1 MSKGAT
7 PVYFQFEGHPEII
20 QSHNWRLEMDVNL
33 HRNRLGLPFWTK
45 YKTIPYDDVDPNPE
59 QDLTIAT
66 LSSHVGDSSDPTS
79 VPKAV
84 KKNRSRGKKTTSV
97 SDVRGI
103 LDHITPLD
111 LVPGILRHKFDGSPD
126 PFSPSVDL
134 GNDVQENE

>member
-20 QSHNWRLEMDVNL
+20 PSHNWRLEMDVNL

-45 YKTIPYDDVDPNPE
+45 YKTIPYADVDPNPGE
-59 QDLTIAT
+59 DLTIAT
-66 LSSHVGDSSDPTS
+66 SSSHVGDSLESTV
-79 VPKAV
+79 VPKS
-84 KKNRSRGKKTTSV
+84 SRKRKTKSKATDVPSV
-97 SDVRGI
+97 QHI
-103 LDHITPLD
+103 LDDISPLD
-111 LVPGILRHKFDGSPD
+111 LVPDVLRHKFDGSAN

>member
-66 LSSHVGDSSDPTS
+66 LSSHVGDSAEPTVVS
-79 VPKAV
+79 KSPRKGKTRKKAADVP
-84 KKNRSRGKKTTSV
+84 SV
-97 SDVRGI
+97 SDI

-111 LVPGILRHKFDGSPD
+111 LVPDILRHKFDGSPD

>member
-20 QSHNWRLEMDVNL
+20 PSHNWRLEIDVNL

-66 LSSHVGDSSDPTS
+66 LSRHDGNLSDPAPVS
-79 VPKAV
+79 KPA

-97 SDVRGI
+97 PDVSHI
-103 LDHITPLD
+103 LDNF
-111 LVPGILRHKFDGSPD
+111 LRTGNLPESFHTGSEHSV
-126 PFSPSVDL
+126 SPSVD
-134 GNDVQENE
+134 E

>member
-7 PVYFQFEGHPEII
+7 PVFFQFEGHPEII
-20 QSHNWRLEMDVNL
+20 PSHNWRLEMDVNL

-66 LSSHVGDSSDPTS
+66 LSSHVGDSPESTV
-79 VPKAV
+79 VPKSTR
-84 KKNRSRGKKTTSV
+84 KRKTKSKTTDMSSV
-97 SDVRGI
+97 SNI

-111 LVPGILRHKFDGSPD
+111 LVPEVLRHKFDGSPN
-126 PFSPSVDL
+126 PFSNGLDL
-134 GNDVQENE
+134 GDNVQENE